1 MPDTKEKH
9 EKRSKIIPHG
19 EMDKRRAAQKRKRR
33 RLLGLIAA
41 VIAAVLLIVF
51 FAKGGY
57 EKILDFLG
65 IERNI
70 AVTPTITEVACE
82 LKGEPVIAGVGGT
95 IIIYDEQGV
104 TGYGSD
110 GKWKWN
116 EACTLENPV
125 VSYCGGSVVY
135 TDSGGTAAY
144 AFGPEGIL
152 WRYGS
157 EKKLMAVFGG
167 ASGQICMIHEENEY
181 LSAATIFEYD
191 EKSSE
196 LRELFTRKFGSHYM
210 LAGAVSPDGRQLAL
224 SGAYSKGGDAAGI
237 VSFLRMSDGEV
248 FTSDAED
255 EIYVKMFYADDGRL
269 FAANSD
275 SVRVLYHSLTA
286 SSEED
291 SDQEIWN
298 RENGRELLAD
308 AVLVNG
314 KYLVAALNS
323 ENSGKTVVKGYD
335 TAGKERLNF
344 EISGNIIGMHT
355 AGDAVLLYTDRYI
368 YMYNEKGLLIGTQEA
383 GFTIKKAVCTDSRH
397 AAVYGDGRVLSVSFQ

>member
-1 MPDTKEKH
+1 
-9 EKRSKIIPHG
+9 
-19 EMDKRRAAQKRKRR
+19 MDKRRAAQRRKRR

-57 EKILDFLG
+57 EKILDLLG

-82 LKGEPVIAGVGGT
+82 LKGEPVIAGIGGT

-125 VSYCGGSVVY
+125 VSYCGSSVVY

-181 LSAATIFEYD
+181 LSAATTFEYD

-224 SGAYSKGGDAAGI
+224 SGVYSNGGDAAGI

-248 FTSDAED
+248 FTSNAEE
-255 EIYVKMFYADDGRL
+255 EIYVKLFYADDGKL

-291 SDQEIWN
+291 SDQEIWD
-298 RENGRELLAD
+298 RENGRELLTD

-314 KYLVAALNS
+314 KYLVAALGS
-323 ENSGKTVVKGYD
+323 EESGKTVVKGYD

-355 AGDAVLLYTDRYI
+355 ARRRRAALYRPIYI
-368 YMYNEKGLLIGTQEA
+368 Y
-383 GFTIKKAVCTDSRH
+383 V
-397 AAVYGDGRVLSVSFQ
+397 